1 MRFCAILAGAVC
13 AALSATN
20 VSADIRITNDP
31 GGIITSHMDLYAS
44 LRSTG
49 RRVIIDGR
57 CMSACT
63 LVLGMLPP
71 DQVCVTP
78 RAVLGFHAAWVP
90 GANGRPIRSEEGTQ
104 AMWAVYPPHIR
115 RWIRNKGGLTPRML
129 VLRGNELASM
139 VRVCR

>member
-13 AALSATN
+13 AALSASN

-31 GGIITSHMDLYAS
+31 GGIITEHIQRFAS
-44 LRSTG
+44 VRSSG
-49 RRVIIDGR
+49 ERVIIDGR

-71 DQVCVTP
+71 ERVCVTR

-90 GANGRPIRSEEGTQ
+90 GENGRPIRSEEGTT
-104 AMWAVYPPHIR
+104 AMWSVYPAHIR
-115 RWIRNKGGLTPRML
+115 RWINNKGGLTPKML
-129 VLRGNELASM
+129 MLRGNELASM
-139 VRVCR
+139 VQTCR